1 MSGLREERALGTVMV
16 GEIRLIWAAEISVD
30 FIAGQARSHRSGTSL
45 KGSRISVGAGLTRD
59 EARSGERGVG
69 G

>member
-1 MSGLREERALGTVMV
+1 MSGLREERTLGAVMV

-45 KGSRISVGAGLTRD
+45 KGSSRSVGVSLTRD
-59 EARSGERGVG
+59 EARSGHRRGG
-69 G
+69 L